1 MAGLV
6 CVTATCVTATCVT
19 ATCVTATG
27 CASFEYGVIC
37 AVVKS
42 AAGFFAGVEC
52 EFVIFSI
59 SQMFLAG

>member
-1 MAGLV
+1 VRTTAAG
-6 CVTATCVTATCVT
+6 VTATCVTATCVT
-19 ATCVTATG
+19 ANAAR
-27 CASFEYGVIC
+27 CAPFEYGVIC

-42 AAGFFAGVEC
+42 AAGFFSDVKC